1 MNVFPATVV
10 IGVSFAS
17 VSGAAD
23 GCANAGTVASRTI
36 PASFFMG
43 ARYTCGARRSLSSRP
58 LTCRMAMRLG
68 AASGGDEE
76 SPAAGSP
83 LLALGHEHL
92 LQDAADLRAAL
103 LVDVVH
109 DDRDELAHHVARQ
122 AELLEAGAE
131 ARHPRRVA
139 GRLPEHAGRRRR
151 GRVGRRGLLHELGG
165 LG

>member
-23 GCANAGTVASRTI
+23 GCAKAGTVASRTI

-83 LLALGHEHL
+83 VLAVGAETLP
-92 LQDAADLRAAL
+92 QDAAAIRAHLLSDL
-103 LVDVVH
+103 
-109 DDRDELAHHVARQ
+109 
-122 AELLEAGAE
+122 
-131 ARHPRRVA
+131 
-139 GRLPEHAGRRRR
+139 
-151 GRVGRRGLLHELGG
+151 
-165 LG
+165 